1 MSTKFDYDL
10 NIFQREY
17 EVPDQSLSDPSE
29 GTVWEYQEPWYLHL
43 YTFNNE
49 RGGHEELGE
58 PIELTETEANNLI
71 KNDSYFDDEVDTWYG
86 LEGFLREKH
95 ALISD
100 RLMAIF
106 DALPKYEEEVL
117 FI

>member
-43 YTFNNE
+43 YNVN
-49 RGGHEELGE
+49 GAGHEELGE
-58 PIELTETEANNLI
+58 PIELTESEANNLI

-106 DALPKYEEEVL
+106 DALPEYEEEVL